1 MYRIGCYQIKF
12 YVYFCLF
19 LIYTIA
25 PGQKGTSISKITL
38 WRIWFWKVLMGWIR
52 PKSGGFAFFIVYI
65 VQWWFFPIHCAL
77 YDDTTQSS
85 ACEEKDGKRVK
96 EAKYVGE
103 RRLQLQLEETSSRP
117 KRSSSSSPLSPS
129 SSSPSPLSDPI
140 IHLHLHLFWPQI
152 NILFRE
158 RRQRSYGRD
167 QVSIFKC

>member
-25 PGQKGTSISKITL
+25 AGQKGTSISKITL

-117 KRSSSSSPLSPS
+117 KRSPSSSSSPLSPS
-129 SSSPSPLSDPI
+129 SSSPSPLSPSYPI
-140 IHLHLHLFWPQI
+140 IHLRLHLFWPKI
-152 NILFRE
+152 NVLF
-158 RRQRSYGRD
+158 
-167 QVSIFKC
+167 